1 MYAKALWKGN
11 NTQYSSIANSSMV
24 FPHIWITLTD
34 SVVQYPPR
42 CLWTPAALSGDKV
55 AILAVDLLTV
65 NAA

>member
-1 MYAKALWKGN
+1 
-11 NTQYSSIANSSMV
+11 MV